1 MSAAARDREEPPR
14 CSVGTAL
21 PHRSVLHVLFST
33 YFLWGDLSRSKSDM
47 SGSWFGISAYDV
59 AFCCSLFVCRQ
70 HSSDHSTNGE
80 RTADNTRQKPKKCN
94 QRDFKS
100 LRGSAL
106 SWTGRLCHH
115 HHSDHVINS
124 FISIRH
130 CPSLIPT
137 ADTNQC
143 QWLRSGGQV
152 SDIPPVNIIGYPTGD
167 HGGTLCIDSVT
178 TQALEVYAKVWCVET
193 APMSVYLV
201 FGLNGPA

>member
-1 MSAAARDREEPPR
+1 M
-14 CSVGTAL
+14 GFLHIAL
-21 PHRSVLHVLFST
+21 RSVVVC
-33 YFLWGDLSRSKSDM
+33 LSVDNIPVTILQMQKGQQITQDRSQTNA
-47 SGSWFGISAYDV
+47 ISV
-59 AFCCSLFVCRQ
+59 
-70 HSSDHSTNGE
+70 T
-80 RTADNTRQKPKKCN
+80 
-94 QRDFKS
+94 
-100 LRGSAL
+100 LR
-106 SWTGRLCHH
+106 RLCHH

-124 FISIRH
+124 LISIRH

-143 QWLRSGGQV
+143 QWLRSGGQL

-201 FGLNGPA
+201 FGLNRPA